1 MLQFK
6 LESRFPQTPD
16 ALITRLLD
24 GEYQAGMHTELG
36 FPTWVEES
44 REDQGNEMRRSL
56 RIVPPSK
63 LPGFLQKMAANKTGY
78 RESQIWAA
86 DRRSYTWSVV
96 FDLSKKLS
104 LTGTCT
110 FVPDGQGTKRTVE
123 FTAEM
128 NARLMAKRIEAV
140 VRDEALKTQR
150 ATAEYMARD

>member
-6 LESRFPQTPD
+6 LESRFPQAPE
-16 ALITRLLD
+16 ALIARLLD
-24 GEYQAGMHTELG
+24 GEYQSRMHSELG

-44 REDQGNEMRRSL
+44 RDEQGPEMRRSL

-63 LPGFLQKMAANKTGY
+63 LPGFLQKIAANKTGY
-78 RESQIWAA
+78 RESQIWAE

-104 LTGTCT
+104 LAGTCT
-110 FVPDGQGTKRTVE
+110 IVPEGQGTKRTVE

-128 NARLMAKRIEAV
+128 KARLMAKRIEAV
-140 VRDEALKTQR
+140 VRDEALKTQQ